1 MTLWLISNTIWLI
14 VVAVWL
20 YTTNR
25 IIRKILQN
33 QFRIY
38 KYIEVL
44 TSSSDNPLIKA
55 AISEI
60 SKMSDSNLK
69 GLNIKE
75 FFSVEAFK
83 QLEVLKT
90 QIKSR
95 LEKERTVDPFE
106 KIHGN
111 KIVDEL
117 NALTNLL
124 GTLDRNSSSEYVQ
137 QVLDEVLVTLTNLR
151 EIGEE

>member
-1 MTLWLISNTIWLI
+1 MTLWLISNTLWLM

-25 IIRKILQN
+25 IIKKILQN

-44 TSSSDNPLIKA
+44 SSSSLNPLIKT

-60 SKMSDSNLK
+60 SKMSDDNLK
-69 GLNIKE
+69 GFNIRE
-75 FFSVEAFK
+75 FFSNEAFK

-95 LEKERTVDPFE
+95 LEKEAVDPFE

-117 NALTNLL
+117 NALTNIL
-124 GTLDRNSSSEYVQ
+124 GTLDRNSSPGYVQ
-137 QVLDEVLVTLTNLR
+137 QVLDEVLSTLTNLR